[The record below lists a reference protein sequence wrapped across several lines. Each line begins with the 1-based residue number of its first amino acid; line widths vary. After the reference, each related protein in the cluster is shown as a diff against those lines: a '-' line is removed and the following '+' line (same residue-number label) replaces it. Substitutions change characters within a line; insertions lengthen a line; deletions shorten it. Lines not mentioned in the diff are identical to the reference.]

1 MRLMDTFQ
9 EEMLAALAAQDPE
22 PLVVGTMLR
31 CARQLER
38 RGFAQV
44 GRTDRKG
51 ENGVR
56 LYEVCLTTAGRAHA
70 KGK

>member
-9 EEMLAALAAQDPE
+9 EEMLAALAKQDPE
-22 PLVVGTMLR
+22 PLIVGAMLR
-31 CARQLER
+31 TARQLER

-51 ENGVR
+51 EGGVK
-56 LYEVCLTTAGRAHA
+56 LYEVTLTTAGRAHS